1 VKWGIFFYHIDYFDH
16 LTFLSKVKLGWAKIF
31 RAVILVF
38 SISLF
43 TYWFIKKSS
52 IGIVQNA
59 VALQL
64 INKLPQPLDF
74 YVLNVKNGKNDG
86 FEVMHL
92 GKIRPEYYRVEYLKM
107 KNSDEYWIIGY
118 LGKKNAV
125 YFSQH
130 SVPNKNI
137 DQMIEVQNYINQ
149 SVKLS
154 GIAKKEIENYN
165 QENIKLGVLITLNL
179 LLLFLNLSLFIRK
192 NKLDYP
198 VKDNLIF
205 ALRFLL
211 HLRDSFL

>member
-1 VKWGIFFYHIDYFDH
+1 MGYLLFII
-16 LTFLSKVKLGWAKIF
+16 LITLIISLLLSKVKFGWAKIF

-52 IGIVQNA
+52 IGVVQNA

-74 YVLNVKNGKNDG
+74 YVLNINNNKNDAL
-86 FEVMHL
+86 EVMHL

-107 KNSDEYWIIGY
+107 THSDEYWIIGY

-154 GIAKKEIENYN
+154 GIAKKEIEAYN
-165 QENIKLGVLITLNL
+165 QENTKLGVLITLNL
-179 LLLFLNLSLFIRK
+179 LLLFLNLSLFVRK
-192 NKLDYP
+192 K
-198 VKDNLIF
+198 
-205 ALRFLL
+205 
-211 HLRDSFL
+211 